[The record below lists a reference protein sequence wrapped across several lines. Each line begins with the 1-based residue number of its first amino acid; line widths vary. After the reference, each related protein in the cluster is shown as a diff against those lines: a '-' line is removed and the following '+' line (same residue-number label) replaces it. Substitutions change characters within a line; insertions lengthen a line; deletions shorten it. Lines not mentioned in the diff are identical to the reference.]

1 MHKTLGQ
8 RDPAAAFPLTHTRDD
23 AAERRQANRAVAV
36 SAVGLGVTGLVEL
49 LIAVVTGSVGLLG
62 DAIHN
67 LSDVSTSA
75 VVFLGFR
82 LSRRPPT
89 ERYPYGLERA
99 EDLAEVGIAV
109 VIWASA
115 AFAGWQSVRKLI
127 EHGHTTHV
135 AAGIAGAALGIIG
148 NQVVARYKLTVGKRI
163 NSATLLA
170 DARHS
175 WLDALS
181 SAGALAGLVAVALG
195 QSWGDPVAGLAVTA
209 FICHVGYEV
218 TADVLHRLADG
229 VDPDV
234 ITRAEAAAGS
244 VPGVIHAHAR
254 ARWTGRTLRVEVEGW
269 VDPGLTVQDADA
281 LGRLVADQISR
292 QLPEAGSFTWT
303 TRAAPAESS

>member
-8 RDPAAAFPLTHTRDD
+8 RDPGLAFPLAHTRDD
-23 AAERRQANRAVAV
+23 ADERRQANRAVAV
-36 SAVGLGVTGLVEL
+36 SAVGLGVTGLAEL
-49 LIAVVTGSVGLLG
+49 LIALLTGSVGLLG

-99 EDLAEVGIAV
+99 EDLAGIGIAV
-109 VIWASA
+109 VVWASA
-115 AFAGWQSVRKLI
+115 AFAGFESIRKLL
-127 EHGHTTHV
+127 EHGHTSYV
-135 AAGIAGAALGIIG
+135 GAGIAGAVLGIIG

-163 NSATLLA
+163 NSATLIA

-181 SAGALAGLVAVALG
+181 SAGALAGLIAVALG

-218 TADVLHRLADG
+218 TADVLRRLADG

-244 VPGVIHAHAR
+244 VPGVVHAHAR
-254 ARWTGRTLRVEVEGW
+254 ARWTGRTLRVEIEGW
-269 VDPGLTVQDADA
+269 VDPELAIRDADA
-281 LGRLVADQISR
+281 MGRLVADQISR
-292 QLPEAGSFTWT
+292 QLPEAGSLTWT
-303 TRAAPAESS
+303 TRAAPA

>member
-1 MHKTLGQ
+1 MHRTSGL
-8 RDPAAAFPLTHTRDD
+8 RDPAAAFPLPGSRDD
-23 AAERRQANRAVAV
+23 TQDRRQANRAIGV
-36 SAVGLGVTGLVEL
+36 SALGLAATGLIEL
-49 LIAVVTGSVGLLG
+49 LLAIVTGSVGLLG

-75 VVFLGFR
+75 VVFLGFH

-99 EDLAEVGIAV
+99 EDLAGVGIAV

-115 AFAGWQSVRKLI
+115 AFAGWQSIRKLI

-148 NQVVARYKLTVGKRI
+148 NQLVAQYKLTVGKRI
-163 NSATLLA
+163 NCATLIA

-181 SAGALAGLVAVALG
+181 SAGALAGLIAVALG
-195 QSWGDPVAGLAVTA
+195 QPWGDAVAGLAVTA
-209 FICHVGYEV
+209 FICHVGYQV

-229 VDPDV
+229 MDPDV
-234 ITRAEAAAGS
+234 IARAEAAAGS
-244 VPGVIHAHAR
+244 VPEVIH
-254 ARWTGRTLRVEVEGW
+254 
-269 VDPGLTVQDADA
+269 
-281 LGRLVADQISR
+281 
-292 QLPEAGSFTWT
+292 
-303 TRAAPAESS
+303 